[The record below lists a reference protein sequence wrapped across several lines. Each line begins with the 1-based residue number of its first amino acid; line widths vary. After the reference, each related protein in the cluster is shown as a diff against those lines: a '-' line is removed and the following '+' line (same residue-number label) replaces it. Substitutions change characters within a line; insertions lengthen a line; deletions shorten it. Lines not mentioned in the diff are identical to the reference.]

1 MSRRFWLL
9 GVVGLISVAL
19 LVACGSKYNSS
30 SNGLVL
36 VGSQGSNVIQ
46 TFSFNLNSGHSA
58 SLGNSPGTEFQP
70 TSIVMDV
77 TGAYAYVI
85 LGSVPAQLAVYKV
98 DSGGTLTQAGSPLV
112 FNPTAQAD
120 VVPSMLAR
128 DAAGKFLFS
137 ANRSTTDTLG
147 NPAPGSISVFAI
159 GGGTLT
165 EVPGSPFSTPATL
178 SPVDIISVAASP
190 TVFPG
195 TGINGTQNSVC
206 SAGTNPPT
214 SEYLYA
220 VDHVGAQLFQFQVDT
235 SSGGLT
241 APPNTTAV
249 PAFTTDAQ
257 PEGVAVDPCDR
268 FVYVSGSLHNKINA
282 YTICTVV
289 IQGVCSFGNG
299 ALVEIAGSPISAAG
313 SANGLGPIIVDPYGN
328 DVYVVGTLSNTVSG
342 FKISPITGSLTA
354 LNPATVQTGSQ
365 PKAITIRADNNWMF
379 VSNYGSASVSQYSIT
394 PATGALSVLPTLQ
407 TDNSPWGVAVK

>member
-1 MSRRFWLL
+1 MSKRFWLL
-9 GVVGLISVAL
+9 GFVGLIAVAL

-46 TFSFNLNSGHSA
+46 AFSFNLNSGHAA
-58 SLGNSPGTEFQP
+58 SIGNSPSTDSQP

-77 TGAYAYVI
+77 TGSYAYVI
-85 LGSVPAQLAVYKV
+85 LNSIPASLAIYKV
-98 DSGGTLTQAGSPLV
+98 DSGGKLTQTGNPLA

-128 DAAGKFLFS
+128 DAAGKFLFT
-137 ANRSTTDTLG
+137 ANRSTTDSLG
-147 NPAPGSISVFAI
+147 NPAPGSISVFSI

-165 EVPGSPFSTPATL
+165 EVPGSPFSTPATA
-178 SPVDIISVAASP
+178 SPVDIISVAATP

-220 VDHVGAQLFQFQVDT
+220 VDHVGAQVFQFQVDT
-235 SSGGLT
+235 SSGALIT
-241 APPNTTAV
+241 PPNTTVA
-249 PAFTTDAQ
+249 PSFTTDAQ
-257 PEGVAVDPCDR
+257 PEGIAVDPCDR
-268 FVYVSGSLHNKINA
+268 FVYVSGSLHNKIDA

-289 IQGVCSFGNG
+289 VQGRCPFGNG
-299 ALVEIAGSPISAAG
+299 ALVEISGSPISAAG
-313 SANGLGPIIVDPYGN
+313 SANGLGPIVVDPYGN

-342 FKISPITGSLTA
+342 FKISPVTGSLTP
-354 LNPATVQTGSQ
+354 LSPATVATGSQ

-379 VSNYGSASVSQYSIT
+379 VSNFGSASVSQYSIT

-407 TDNSPWGVAVK
+407 TENSPFGVAVK